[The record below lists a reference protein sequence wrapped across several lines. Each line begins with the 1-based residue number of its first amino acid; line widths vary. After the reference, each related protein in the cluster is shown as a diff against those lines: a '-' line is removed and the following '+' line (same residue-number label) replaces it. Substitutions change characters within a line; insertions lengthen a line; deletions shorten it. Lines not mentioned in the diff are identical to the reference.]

1 MTIRARPDPMTTALP
16 IGSAYPLDHGA
27 LFFSSLFFLGSF
39 LYTAFCLGTHR
50 KIILPVNLLF
60 VGLGFLMQTHFLY
73 TRGEL
78 RGRCPLTNLF
88 EVIAFLC
95 WGLVLFYLVVGNTY
109 RLSPLGLLTAPLVA
123 GLQTFAAFA
132 DLDRVADA
140 APRGVVNPWLEFHA
154 AFSVLSFG
162 AFALAGLAG
171 GMYLWQERQLK
182 THRLRSGFFQLPP
195 IGDLGRLN
203 ARLLTVGFLLLSLG
217 LFAGFNMGT
226 PNTLPHLLWAV
237 VVWVLYA
244 FLVQARWGAWRVGP
258 RRVASLSVVAFTVAL
273 LTLGGLS
280 FVAV

>member
-1 MTIRARPDPMTTALP
+1 MTTSLLLGSALP
-16 IGSAYPLDHGA
+16 AGHLLLPVAS
-27 LFFSSLFFLGSF
+27 FFFLLSF
-39 LYTAFCLGTHR
+39 LYTALCLVTR
-50 KIILPVNLLF
+50 REISLPVNLLL
-60 VGLGFLMQTHFLY
+60 VGVGFLVQTAFLY

-95 WGLVLFYLVVGNTY
+95 WGSVLFYLIVGNTY
-109 RLSPLGLLTAPLVA
+109 RLSPLGIFTAPLVF
-123 GLQTFAAFA
+123 GLQTFASLAGF
-132 DLDRVADA
+132 DQGGKTL
-140 APRGVVNPWLEFHA
+140 RGVVNPWLEFHA

-203 ARLLTVGFLLLSLG
+203 ARLLLVGFLLLSLG
-217 LFAGFNMGT
+217 LLAGFNMGT
-226 PNTLPHLLWAV
+226 PNTLPHLVWAV
-237 VVWVLYA
+237 VVWLLYA
-244 FLVQARWGAWRVGP
+244 VLVQARWGAWRLGP

-280 FVAV
+280 FVAA